1 MPFTHSQYVEGMRKR
16 YGKSLINY
24 EWVAR
29 LMLGHLGKTR
39 ALVIIG
45 LIIAAPAVYWL
56 ASPLFINVQV
66 NESVPSTTGGQLNSS
81 AEGTFVDADSF
92 HRTSGTATIVQS
104 GDGSRLLQLS
114 QFRTINGPDLFV
126 YLATDT
132 TAKDI
137 VNLGP
142 LKGNLGDQH
151 YQIPPNADLSRYRY
165 VLIWCRTF
173 AVLFGSAQLS

>member
-1 MPFTHSQYVEGMRKR
+1 
-16 YGKSLINY
+16 
-24 EWVAR
+24 
-29 LMLGHLGKTR
+29 MLSYFGRTR
-39 ALVIIG
+39 ALLIIG
-45 LIIAAPAVYWL
+45 LIIATPVAYWL

-66 NESVPSTTGGQLNSS
+66 NESLPSTTAGQSITS
-81 AEGTFVDADSF
+81 VKGTFVDADSF
-92 HRTSGTATIVQS
+92 HRTSGTATVIQS
-104 GDGSRLLQLS
+104 SDGSRLLQLS

-132 TAKDI
+132 TARDV
-137 VNLGP
+137 VNLGQ

-151 YQIPPNADLSRYRY
+151 YQIPPNADLSRYKY